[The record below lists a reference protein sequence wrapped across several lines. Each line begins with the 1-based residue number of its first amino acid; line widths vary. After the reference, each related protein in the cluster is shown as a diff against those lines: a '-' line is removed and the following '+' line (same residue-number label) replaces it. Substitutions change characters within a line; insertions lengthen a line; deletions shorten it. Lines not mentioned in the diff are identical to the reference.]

1 MTEKA
6 EVSIG
11 GGATIKG
18 NVAAPAEQVAIGQ
31 ANTQIE
37 AGQDVLQQQFDQRQD
52 TRTLDQSRDDR
63 RYNQSRD
70 QRRYD
75 QAYDTVGG
83 SNYNF
88 QNPDNARVWEA
99 IVELTKTM
107 DNLPARMAT
116 VEAIVL
122 PIPAPLMTAVP
133 IALNLPGK
141 QSVTAIVPA
150 EAIVKEPKL
159 PTWVMIALIAM
170 GIVMFLLIVV
180 GAVLAGIYLF

>member
-1 MTEKA
+1 MESRSD
-6 EVSIG
+6 SIDKITG
-11 GGATIKG
+11 IIGEQAKQ
-18 NVAAPAEQVAIGQ
+18 AAVGSDNEQS
-31 ANTQIE
+31 NIE
-37 AGQDVLQQQFDQRQD
+37 AGRDVLQNQYDQRQD
-52 TRTLDQSRDDR
+52 RRTFDQSTDDR

-70 QRRYD
+70 ERRYEQSRD
-75 QAYDTVGG
+75 SVGG

-141 QSVTAIVPA
+141 QSITAVVPT
-150 EAIVKEPKL
+150 EAIVKDPKL
-159 PTWVMIALIAM
+159 PTWVMITL
-170 GIVMFLLIVV
+170 IVMGLLMFILLLV
-180 GAVLAGIYLF
+180 GAVLAGVYLF